1 MGWNGKKVLVT
12 GGSGFIGSHLVK
24 RLVDDGADVTVLV
37 RYQEK
42 LDNIRSSPV
51 WEKISLLESDVRNSD
66 ISKKLNELAPQVI
79 FHLAAFNHVGRS
91 FSNVQECFDVNAWA
105 TANLLEAYDGYE
117 RFVYTS
123 TSEIYGLQDK
133 VPFVETMIPQ
143 PQSPYSVTK
152 YTGELYALM
161 KQRQKNLPISVIR
174 PFNVF
179 GPYQSP
185 SAVIPD
191 LIVKA
196 LKGERIATTKGEQ
209 TREFNFVENTVDG
222 FLAVATKEE
231 AIGQAINIGGGES
244 CEVSIADLVKKIAE
258 YSGSTSEL
266 GIGDIEYRPNEIWRM
281 YSDSSKAKELL
292 GWEPKVSFDDGLK
305 KTIKWFRGY
314 YEEFEKKN
322 EGINKL

>member
-1 MGWNGKKVLVT
+1 MNWEGKKVLVT

-24 RLVDDGADVTVLV
+24 KLVNEGADVTVLV
-37 RYQEK
+37 RYQER
-42 LDNIRSSPV
+42 LDNIRVSPI
-51 WEKISLLESDVRNSD
+51 WEKINLMETDIRNSD
-66 ISKKLNELAPQVI
+66 ISKKLNELAPEII

-105 TANLLEAYDGYE
+105 TANLLESYDGYE

-123 TSEIYGLQDK
+123 TSEVYGLQDK

-152 YTGELYALM
+152 YAGELYALM
-161 KQRQKNLPISVIR
+161 KQRQTNLPIAVIR

-196 LKGERIATTKGEQ
+196 LKGERISTTKGKQ

-222 FLAVATKEE
+222 FLLMAEKKE
-231 AIGQAINIGGGES
+231 AIGQVINIGGGES
-244 CEVSIADLVKKIAE
+244 CEVSIADLVKKIAK
-258 YSGSTSEL
+258 YSESKSEL

-281 YSDSSKAKELL
+281 YSNSEKAKKLL
-292 GWEPKVSFDDGLK
+292 GWEPKISFDEGLK
-305 KTIKWFRGY
+305 KTIAWFKEY
-314 YEEFEKKN
+314 NKEFEEEDAPIKKF
-322 EGINKL
+322 

>member
-1 MGWNGKKVLVT
+1 MNWKNKKVFVT
-12 GGSGFIGSHLVK
+12 GGAGFIGSHLVK
-24 RLVDDGADVTVLV
+24 RLIKEGADVTVLV

-42 LDNIRSSPV
+42 LDNIRVSPI
-51 WEKISLLESDVRNSD
+51 WDNIKLLESDIRNSD
-66 ISKKLNELAPQVI
+66 ISKRINEIKPDVI

-91 FSNVQECFDVNAWA
+91 FTNVQECFEANAWG
-105 TANLLEAYDGYE
+105 TANLLEAYDDYE

-123 TSEIYGLQDK
+123 TSEVYGLQETT
-133 VPFVETMIPQ
+133 PFVETMIPH

-152 YTGELYALM
+152 YTGELFALM

-196 LKGERIATTKGEQ
+196 LNGERISTTKGEQ
-209 TREFNFVENTVDG
+209 TREFNFVENTIDG
-222 FLAVATKEE
+222 FLAIAEKKES
-231 AIGQAINIGGGES
+231 IGQVINIGGGES
-244 CEVSIADLVKKIAE
+244 CEVSIADLVKKIVK
-258 YSGSTSEL
+258 YSGSKSEI

-281 YSDSSKAKELL
+281 YSNSEKAKKLL
-292 GWEPKVSFDDGLK
+292 GWGPKTSFDDGLK
-305 KTIKWFRGY
+305 KTIDWFKKY
-314 YEEFEKKN
+314 EEEFERKN
-322 EGINKL
+322 EHLNKL

>member
-196 LKGERIATTKGEQ
+196 LKG
-209 TREFNFVENTVDG
+209 
-222 FLAVATKEE
+222 
-231 AIGQAINIGGGES
+231 
-244 CEVSIADLVKKIAE
+244 
-258 YSGSTSEL
+258 
-266 GIGDIEYRPNEIWRM
+266 
-281 YSDSSKAKELL
+281 
-292 GWEPKVSFDDGLK
+292 
-305 KTIKWFRGY
+305 
-314 YEEFEKKN
+314 
-322 EGINKL
+322 